1 MSFFFFNNYSL
12 PTNTYT
18 PENTIIAFDLHKVLM
33 EQNFFKITI
42 KLLKRNPKAGFL
54 FFSRRFT
61 NDLRICI
68 KEGLIVEKIFEK
80 MGKQYR
86 QIRTIKQDL
95 IEILN
100 AEPLFN
106 DSMAIVLELKQLG
119 YKVFLLSNI
128 AQDTFEDLEKKRPD
142 FVALFDGYYIPSV
155 ANNYIRKPNPAFY
168 AKFKEYLIQSG
179 CGDKKIIFVDDRERN
194 IKAAGA
200 DVCGIIYRSA
210 NALRKTLRNLGVP
223 LIRKPKKK
231 FDFSNSSSRL
241 LTDKDPRKTFF

>member
-1 MSFFFFNNYSL
+1 MDRFLKIVALSICCIMLFLFQNHYAENRSVGH
-12 PTNTYT
+12 T

-33 EQNFFKITI
+33 EQNFFKITLRI
-42 KLLKRNPKAGFL
+42 LKRNPRVGFL

-61 NDLRICI
+61 NDLRACI

-80 MGKQYR
+80 MGQKYR
-86 QIRTIKQDL
+86 QIKTIKQDL
-95 IEILN
+95 IDILN
-100 AEPLFN
+100 DEPLFN

-168 AKFKEYLIQSG
+168 TKFKEYLTERGQ
-179 CGDKKIIFVDDRERN
+179 GDKKIVFVDDREKN
-194 IKAAGA
+194 IVAAGR
-200 DVCGIIYRSA
+200 DVRGIVYRSA
-210 NALRKTLRNLGVP
+210 RSLRKTLRSFGIP
-223 LIRKPKKK
+223 LIRKPQKKI
-231 FDFSNSSSRL
+231 
-241 LTDKDPRKTFF
+241 